1 MRIARL
7 ISISANLLIFLHTTF
22 MRLHMDY
29 TGSALNALKIIQ
41 NCCLPYPRRA
51 VNSSCITKIELRS
64 RCNIVSTE

>member
-1 MRIARL
+1 
-7 ISISANLLIFLHTTF
+7 

-29 TGSALNALKIIQ
+29 TGSALNAIKIIQ